1 MELQLNLE
9 NINVSNEKLKKILN
23 IKQKLE
29 NKPWITKEILK
40 SIKNK
45 NKQNKKMCRTKD
57 LT

>member
-9 NINVSNEKLKKILN
+9 NINVSNEKLKKMSN

>member
-45 NKQNKKMCRTKD
+45 NKQNKKMCQTKD

>member
-9 NINVSNEKLKKILN
+9 NINVSNEKLKKMSN
-23 IKQKLE
+23 TKQKLE

>member
-9 NINVSNEKLKKILN
+9 NINVSNEKLKKMSN

-45 NKQNKKMCRTKD
+45 NKQNKKMCQTKD